1 MCLKRLLWKSTEKT
15 DLESLIWALAP
26 AGLWPAAQSIE
37 KFSMLCADQIFGLR
51 KRLVLYFKI
60 DREEGKKCQ
69 DIE

>member
-37 KFSMLCADQIFGLR
+37 KFSMLCADQIFWSAQALSA
-51 KRLVLYFKI
+51 VL
-60 DREEGKKCQ
+60 Q
-69 DIE
+69 N